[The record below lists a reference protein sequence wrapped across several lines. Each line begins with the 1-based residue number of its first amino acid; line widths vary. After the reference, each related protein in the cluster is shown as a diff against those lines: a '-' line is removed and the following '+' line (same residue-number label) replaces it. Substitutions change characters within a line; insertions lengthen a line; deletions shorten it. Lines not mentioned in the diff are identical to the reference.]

1 MLHSGVNSQDLKD
14 FLDQKVD
21 LYNQPAFIE
30 HDPICIPHQFSL
42 KQDIEIMGF
51 WSSMLAWGQRKT
63 IINKCNELIGLMDGA
78 PYDFIRNHQNADLK
92 RFLKFRHRTFNDTD
106 TLYFVEFFK
115 QHYQIHDSLE
125 NAFLPGLRNQ
135 VVDNFRD
142 DFLDKLSP
150 AADVLESASPPCY
163 AGGLKADRVENALNY
178 FRGYF
183 FSLPDFPRRTV
194 KHVSSPRQK
203 SACKRLNM
211 FLRWMVRDDHKG
223 VDFGIWKSIKPADL
237 VCPTDLHVERVAR
250 KLKLISRKQVDWQTA
265 VQLTENL
272 RKFDPEDPV
281 KYDFALFGLGIE
293 EQFQNQIL

>member
-1 MLHSGVNSQDLKD
+1 
-14 FLDQKVD
+14 
-21 LYNQPAFIE
+21 
-30 HDPICIPHQFSL
+30 
-42 KQDIEIMGF
+42 
-51 WSSMLAWGQRKT
+51 
-63 IINKCNELIGLMDGA
+63 
-78 PYDFIRNHQNADLK
+78 
-92 RFLKFRHRTFNDTD
+92 
-106 TLYFVEFFK
+106 
-115 QHYQIHDSLE
+115 
-125 NAFLPGLRNQ
+125 
-135 VVDNFRD
+135 
-142 DFLDKLSP
+142 
-150 AADVLESASPPCY
+150 
-163 AGGLKADRVENALNY
+163 
-178 FRGYF
+178 
-183 FSLPDFPRRTV
+183 DFPRRTV